1 MKTRIFIGGEPVD
14 AWPIGN
20 RLESYG
26 DGLFET
32 MRVHRGEVPWWNS
45 HWDRLANGASR
56 LRITLPGE
64 ALVRQAAASLFD
76 DAGDGVLKLLLGRGG
91 VGRGYAPTLST
102 APLWMLSR
110 HALPDA
116 VESVST
122 HWCRTR
128 LSIQPALAGLKH
140 CNRLEQVLARGEC
153 EDAGVDEGLMLD
165 TDGNVVSAV
174 AANLFVL
181 CEGRWSTPSV
191 ARCGVAGVCRA
202 HLIHLLRAGE
212 ATMSTA
218 QVEGAD
224 AVFLSN
230 AVRGILPLARLGT
243 RTWSPH
249 RAIVDAR
256 RLLAGIHPGFAA
268 DACSVGHM
276 ATDGGN
282 DQMKRERS

>member
-45 HWDRLANGASR
+45 HWDRLAQGASR

-128 LSIQPALAGLKH
+128 FSIQPALAGLKH

-153 EDAGVDEGLMLD
+153 EEAGTDEGLMLD
-165 TDGNVVSAV
+165 IDGNLVSAT
-174 AANLFVL
+174 AANVFVFR
-181 CEGRWSTPSV
+181 EGRWCTPSV
-191 ARCGVAGVCRA
+191 ARRGVAGVCRS
-202 HLIHLLRAGE
+202 HLIGLLQAAETDLPPAEVE
-212 ATMSTA
+212 AA
-218 QVEGAD
+218 E
-224 AVFLSN
+224 AVFLCN
-230 AVRGILPLARLGT
+230 AVRGILPIARLEA
-243 RTWSPH
+243 RTWSLHP
-249 RAIVDAR
+249 AIADAR
-256 RLLAGIHPGFAA
+256 RRLAGVHPAFEV
-268 DACSVGHM
+268 DALDS
-276 ATDGGN
+276 ATTNGAN
-282 DQMKRERS
+282 EQLTMERS